1 MAAPCEAGADMSET
15 ARRTFEG
22 LVNFRDLGGLPVSG
36 GGEVRSGV
44 LFRSDALCYATQA
57 DADHLVDKLSLATII
72 DLRDEVEV
80 TEFGRGPL
88 ETMSVGYLSVPVGD
102 VPEYDTRPEFY
113 VGVLAQNG
121 ERLAALIRTLADP
134 ATLPA
139 VVHCH
144 VGCDRT
150 GIVSAAVLSLV
161 GVSDEDVAADY
172 ARSRRANDAIR
183 DRSRERRRAL
193 GLPQM
198 DDAYYQRWDPSAEV
212 MAATLGLI
220 HDRWGGMV
228 GWATTAGLTSAD
240 LAALRTAIVG

>member
-1 MAAPCEAGADMSET
+1 MSET

-22 LVNFRDLGGLPVSG
+22 LVNFRDLGGLPVAG

-44 LFRSDALCYATQA
+44 LFRSDSLCYATQA

-72 DLRDEVEV
+72 DLRDESEV
-80 TEFGRGPL
+80 AEFGRGPL

-121 ERLAALIRTLADP
+121 ERLGSLIRTLADP

-161 GVSDEDVAADY
+161 GVSDEDVPPPITRAA
-172 ARSRRANDAIR
+172 AEPTTRSATVPASAAV
-183 DRSRERRRAL
+183 RS
-193 GLPQM
+193 GCH
-198 DDAYYQRWDPSAEV
+198 RW
-212 MAATLGLI
+212 
-220 HDRWGGMV
+220 
-228 GWATTAGLTSAD
+228 TTPTTSAGT
-240 LAALRTAIVG
+240 RVPR